1 MDILR
6 TSGGIRFE
14 QIDHKLANA
23 LTKCI
28 ESGGDAAK
36 EVAYRLRSLKLER
49 GKVNDLVLGRE
60 ILALILTGFTTA
72 NHDRMMFSAANLY
85 SLKYPG
91 DHSLDKFWNM
101 WLEIQN
107 NIAPE
112 DKQSD
117 RTLRDCLWKKIQY
130 SKLMEFDMK
139 KYDAANEGDEVKTL
153 KWLEGRIAHCI
164 KDGKPKRGHY
174 EDLHKASG
182 GNERVRAAASNS
194 PPPPVGEVRG
204 TRDQVAAP
212 MMSMTQNG
220 PGLTA

>member
-72 NHDRMMFSAANLY
+72 NHDRMMFLAANLY

-164 KDGKPKRGHY
+164 SKQVENKNMAKWDKYLGSLGNIKPGAPAPAGGDDADSPGSPGKK
-174 EDLHKASG
+174 K
-182 GNERVRAAASNS
+182 
-194 PPPPVGEVRG
+194 
-204 TRDQVAAP
+204 
-212 MMSMTQNG
+212 
-220 PGLTA
+220 